1 MGRLKRAA
9 CFLFTYFKLDSTWND
24 MLKQSDNEEQK
35 GGNKKKRTSTE
46 NFIMA
51 MIITL
56 FPTIPFFR
64 NFEDLDILSVL

>member
-1 MGRLKRAA
+1 LKRAA
-9 CFLFTYFKLDSTWND
+9 CFLFTYFKLDSTSND

-35 GGNKKKRTSTE
+35 GGNKKSELSLTE

-51 MIITL
+51 MIITP